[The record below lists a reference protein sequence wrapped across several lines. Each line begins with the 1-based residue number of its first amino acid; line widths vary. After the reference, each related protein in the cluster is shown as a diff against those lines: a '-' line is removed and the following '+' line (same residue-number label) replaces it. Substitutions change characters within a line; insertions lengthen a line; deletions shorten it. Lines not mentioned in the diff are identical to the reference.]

1 MTPVLNERTSNTTT
15 CTTGC
20 PRRQTRDYKNIQAVV
35 TQQVVT
41 QALYGWCIGVAHNSV
56 EDIERLAYCP
66 HSTHELP

>member
-1 MTPVLNERTSNTTT
+1 
-15 CTTGC
+15 
-20 PRRQTRDYKNIQAVV
+20 
-35 TQQVVT
+35 VVT